1 MVENNGNTEVLLK
14 KGRLLAL
21 RIIAEA
27 YLISKGNT
35 NTDKLFAD
43 RDLATE
49 KVLKGGE
56 ILVLHNWLMEEYQS
70 MGLELAKAIE
80 SNGET
85 IAENR
90 LSNYEINELVKR
102 ADKLLIQ
109 LNVFKSYVEEI
120 KNKEN

>member
-70 MGLELAKAIE
+70 MGLDLAKAVA
-80 SNGET
+80 SNGEA
-85 IAENR
+85 IAENQ
-90 LSNYEINELVKR
+90 LSNYEINELVQR
-102 ADKLLIQ
+102 ADKLILQ
-109 LNVFKSYVEEI
+109 LNVFKSYIEA
-120 KNKEN
+120 NKK